1 VLWWAPCDTRWC
13 QVAVPPGFPS
23 REETEGETEEEMVAR
38 WVDEDW
44 AIDLERE
51 IELSPDDEPN
61 ME

>member
-1 VLWWAPCDTRWC
+1 
-13 QVAVPPGFPS
+13 
-23 REETEGETEEEMVAR
+23 MVAR